1 MEEINRI
8 KLQFLAILRGWIKEH
23 MGNQTELA
31 TGMGVSN
38 VSVCKIFSGGGGV
51 TFRTDWKFANALKV
65 DFIPGICKLQ
75 RKGKR

>member
-8 KLQFLAILRGWIKEH
+8 KLQFLVMLRGWIKEH

-31 TGMGVSN
+31 VGMGISN
-38 VSVCKIFSGGGGV
+38 AYVCKFFSGGSGV

-65 DFIPGICKLQ
+65 DFIPGICKRL